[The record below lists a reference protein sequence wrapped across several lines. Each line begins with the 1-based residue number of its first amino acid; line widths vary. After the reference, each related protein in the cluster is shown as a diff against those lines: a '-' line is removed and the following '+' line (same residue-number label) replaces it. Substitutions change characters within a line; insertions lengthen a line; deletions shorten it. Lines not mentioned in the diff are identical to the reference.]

1 MSFAEILGSTL
12 SPDANIR
19 EQATR
24 ALESAEIESFPQ
36 YLLSLTQELVND
48 AGQADVRSAAG
59 IALKNALSAKDEA
72 RREQYAQRWLQVN
85 DGVRS
90 QIKQGALISLG
101 TGNHH
106 VTMTAAQAVAAIIAI
121 ELPHGQWQDA
131 ITVLLQNVSTN
142 NANLKIASLQTIGY

>member
-59 IALKNALSAKDEA
+59 IALKNALSAK
-72 RREQYAQRWLQVN
+72 
-85 DGVRS
+85 
-90 QIKQGALISLG
+90 
-101 TGNHH
+101 
-106 VTMTAAQAVAAIIAI
+106 
-121 ELPHGQWQDA
+121 
-131 ITVLLQNVSTN
+131 
-142 NANLKIASLQTIGY
+142 